1 MPSRVVTTGLR
12 LEGLCAGLVSSWPGH
27 IHNISVASPP
37 SFPCRHANP
46 RARGGH
52 FCTVYCGNQPRLLP
66 HDFLNLRARRTR
78 RCEQGELRIYAP
90 SHRHASFPQSLTWS
104 SSARTRR
111 SGHGSEAPRWCEACP
126 VHPLPSIR
134 GFVSPNI

>member
-37 SFPCRHANP
+37 AFPCRHANP

-52 FCTVYCGNQPRLLP
+52 FCTVYCGSQPRLLP
-66 HDFLNLRARRTR
+66 RGFLNLRA

-90 SHRHASFPQSLTWS
+90 SHRHASFPQSLTRS

-111 SGHGSEAPRWCEACP
+111 SRHGSEAPRWCEARP

-134 GFVSPNI
+134 GFVSPSI